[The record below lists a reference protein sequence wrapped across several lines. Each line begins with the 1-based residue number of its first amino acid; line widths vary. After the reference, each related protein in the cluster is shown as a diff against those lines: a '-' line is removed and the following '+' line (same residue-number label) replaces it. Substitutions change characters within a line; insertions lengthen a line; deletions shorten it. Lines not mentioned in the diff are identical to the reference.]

1 MKKIKVTIN
10 NNQKAVKIQTGL
22 RMLIRRCCNA
32 VLRLENFN
40 DSADVSVT
48 FVDNEQIKELNR
60 IHRSINEVTDVLSF
74 PMGEN
79 GVYDVDPAT
88 NSKILGDIVISVE
101 KAQTQAQVYG
111 HSFNREMAYLTTHA
125 MLHLLGYDHKEP
137 SDKVKMREHEGSIM
151 TQIGLPINTAYSM
164 DK

>member
-1 MKKIKVTIN
+1 MKKIKVTIT
-10 NNQKAVKIQTGL
+10 NNQKAVRIQTGL

-32 VLRLENFN
+32 VIRLENF
-40 DSADVSVT
+40 DDPVIISVT

-79 GVYDVDPAT
+79 GVYDIDPENNA
-88 NSKILGDIVISVE
+88 KILGDIVISVE
-101 KAQTQAQVYG
+101 KAQAQAQVYG

-137 SDKVKMREHEGSIM
+137 SDKVKMREHEENIM
-151 TQIGLPINTAYSM
+151 NKIGLPINTVYSI

>member
-137 SDKVKMREHEGSIM
+137 SDKVKMREHEESIM